1 MDSAPACIKKVRVTS
16 YLAIGQSTRSST
28 SYSSDTVPNLRRPR
42 RYHFRPRKLDLPGAK
57 KFQPLPTLHPKAN
70 FVHDTPSTETPTAMK
85 LQTYYRNRK
94 RMACAHPL
102 LTLLINQYQY
112 KIFAFSQS
120 LDALLVCSKRHEM
133 GQGAS
138 RIYYSHTALTCTFSH
153 SMICIPEYWLFVSA
167 SEPKNKCG

>member
-1 MDSAPACIKKVRVTS
+1 MYQKVRVTS

-42 RYHFRPRKLDLPGAK
+42 RYHFRPRKLDLPGAQ

-102 LTLLINQYQY
+102 LTLLIINIST
-112 KIFAFSQS
+112 KFLHS
-120 LDALLVCSKRHEM
+120 LNLWMHFWYAVRDTRWDKGPPGFITHTQHLHVLLV
-133 GQGAS
+133 
-138 RIYYSHTALTCTFSH
+138 T
-153 SMICIPEYWLFVSA
+153 V
-167 SEPKNKCG
+167 